1 MKSKKITFYFIK
13 HISGKAQFINIIIYP
28 AISFFNYRG
37 VGSSQEGDTESA
49 YLSYDFQAALRAL
62 APTQDLKQNNTVP
75 ALYRGHG
82 LLHNPQKLQGNTS
95 GHCHATRH
103 S

>member
-28 AISFFNYRG
+28 AISFFNYRC
-37 VGSSQEGDTESA
+37 VGSSQEGDTECA

-62 APTQDLKQNNTVP
+62 APT
-75 ALYRGHG
+75 
-82 LLHNPQKLQGNTS
+82 
-95 GHCHATRH
+95 
-103 S
+103 